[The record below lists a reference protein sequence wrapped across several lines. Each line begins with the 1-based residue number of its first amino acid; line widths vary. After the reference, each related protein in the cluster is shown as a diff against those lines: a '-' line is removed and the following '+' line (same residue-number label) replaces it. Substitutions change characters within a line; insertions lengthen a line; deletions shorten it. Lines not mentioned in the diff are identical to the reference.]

1 MKVKVTLWIHKY
13 ISKGKSNGRSLYLPK
28 ILDKHQMKYG
38 CTCIYIYIYMHNS
51 REYVRKYI
59 YMTINIMDISA
70 GTSGHTFNNITADNF
85 QLSEISLNG
94 SKIYFLR
101 LFMYIY
107 RVPYH

>member
-1 MKVKVTLWIHKY
+1 MADLYTCL
-13 ISKGKSNGRSLYLPK
+13 KSLINIKWNTDTRV
-28 ILDKHQMKYG
+28 
-38 CTCIYIYIYMHNS
+38 YIYIYMHNS

-101 LFMYIY
+101 LFMYIC